1 MILPPKVSCE
11 NSTKANIGHAFSRRL
26 VCREARA
33 SQEALSANPTKQTY
47 IQYKLNTERTTAP
60 QPAPLRDAT
69 TIPGNGLYAFP
80 RPPCIDQQCNLS
92 IQKE

>member
-26 VCREARA
+26 VCRETRA

-47 IQYKLNTERTTAP
+47 IQYKLNTGTNNSPTAC
-60 QPAPLRDAT
+60 PAEGTR
-69 TIPGNGLYAFP
+69 
-80 RPPCIDQQCNLS
+80 RPYRAMGCMHFHALHVLISNA
-92 IQKE
+92 I

>member
-26 VCREARA
+26 VCQEARA

-47 IQYKLNTERTTAP
+47 IQYKLNTGTNNSPTTC
-60 QPAPLRDAT
+60 PAEGRDDHTGQWAV
-69 TIPGNGLYAFP
+69 
-80 RPPCIDQQCNLS
+80 CIS
-92 IQKE
+92 TPSMY

>member
-33 SQEALSANPTKQTY
+33 SQEALSANPTKQT
-47 IQYKLNTERTTAP
+47 TS
-60 QPAPLRDAT
+60 
-69 TIPGNGLYAFP
+69 
-80 RPPCIDQQCNLS
+80 S
-92 IQKE
+92 IN